1 LSLETFETPDDLYLA
16 RGDEVNPL
24 RPLFTGDVVAG
35 VAIPA
40 R

>member
-1 LSLETFETPDDLYLA
+1 MSLETFETPDDLYLA